1 MQQPYELHALLERL
15 RRAVGQGVQR
25 IGKGQELRLPLAAPF
40 MCGEPAGVGVA
51 GKEGRRAAGDDQRR
65 GIKLALLV
73 SLRSLQ
79 TRGDLSD
86 QHVEAAIHDRSIV
99 IVQMIPREP
108 RQRVDR
114 RLCLAVVDLEA
125 ALQLAPDLIRLEQR
139 LVRIPAAELRL
150 DGLQVLIADIRV
162 VVDAAHQ
169 RPAALLFGE
178 FILKGLDLHALKP
191 AGLLSGALL
200 FQKRRDH
207 ALRLFQLRVIR
218 GRVRH
223 GAERRHRADDQL
235 DRVDLERRML
245 QDPGFRLGPAQLD
258 RLALGLPE
266 ALIGQLIE

>member
-1 MQQPYELHALLERL
+1 
-15 RRAVGQGVQR
+15 
-25 IGKGQELRLPLAAPF
+25 
-40 MCGEPAGVGVA
+40 
-51 GKEGRRAAGDDQRR
+51 
-65 GIKLALLV
+65 
-73 SLRSLQ
+73 
-79 TRGDLSD
+79 
-86 QHVEAAIHDRSIV
+86 
-99 IVQMIPREP
+99 MIPREP

-150 DGLQVLIADIRV
+150 DGLQVLIADIRI

-207 ALRLFQLRVIR
+207 ALRLFHLRGQMDTPVSY
-218 GRVRH
+218 H
-223 GAERRHRADDQL
+223 YHRADDRL

-245 QDPGFRLGPAQLD
+245 QDPGFRFGPAQLD